1 MFQRYKKQHRKFG
14 SCIKMTFGVVLSEAS
29 ERKDKAEKEA
39 IIYVVEFWRASAAC
53 CICPQTSVN
62 I

>member
-1 MFQRYKKQHRKFG
+1 
-14 SCIKMTFGVVLSEAS
+14 MTFGVVLSEAS

-53 CICPQTSVN
+53 CICPQTSGN
-62 I
+62 IYAHKSHAEIHIKN